1 LGSKVS
7 KVKIVAL
14 DQLKR
19 VTMAFAKEKEEVKIR
34 NEMQKKFGKK
44 LKNISNYESTSLT
57 RSK

>member
-19 VTMAFAKEKEEVKIR
+19 VTMAFTKDKEEIKIR
-34 NEMQKKFGKK
+34 NEMQKKFSKK
-44 LKNISNYESTSLT
+44 LKNISNYESSSLN
-57 RSK
+57 RLK